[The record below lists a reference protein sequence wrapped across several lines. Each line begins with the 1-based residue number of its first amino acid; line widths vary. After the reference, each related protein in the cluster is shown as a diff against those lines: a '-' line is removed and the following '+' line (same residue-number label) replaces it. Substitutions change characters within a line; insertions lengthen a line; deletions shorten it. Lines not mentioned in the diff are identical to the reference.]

1 MQSMKDH
8 RNRSRCRAGGRRA
21 ATRKQNFPPIN
32 FEETELHWKYRTLAR
47 LQVRCFSTFLF
58 RGPLHHVRASECRQR
73 HRLFP
78 RIHFCLIDPSLSTEP
93 TATTAISEK
102 EPSSNACPVAQSV
115 GRSSDKVPR
124 IVRRVTCPCLL
135 LSPPDRRQEVLVV
148 GLSDLTRTHDSAAG
162 LQLAKEGA
170 VAQYI
175 SP

>member
-1 MQSMKDH
+1 MPQTEFPANKLRGNGTSLEIEIPH
-8 RNRSRCRAGGRRA
+8 SRTTTSA
-21 ATRKQNFPPIN
+21 
-32 FEETELHWKYRTLAR
+32 LLLYL
-47 LQVRCFSTFLF
+47 LF

-102 EPSSNACPVAQSV
+102 EPSSDAYPVALSV

-148 GLSDLTRTHDSAAG
+148 GLSDFTRTHDSAAG